1 MLKQKAEIV
10 IDENTRLHE
19 QIIGDIED
27 QLANNSEGQRSLTE
41 VYQTLVLVILNRSH
55 LPRFVYIN
63 LKSNDRFL

>member
-27 QLANNSEGQRSLTE
+27 RLANDSEGQRSVTE
-41 VYQTLVLVILNRSH
+41 VYQTAVFLILNRTH
-55 LPRFVYIN
+55 
-63 LKSNDRFL
+63 